1 MENIRTRL
9 KFGNKAKEV
18 KLRKRKS
25 QLYLK
30 NDASALNDGGLL
42 QDMTILSTNMDRV
55 CWWLECWRLKLS
67 NLCFQKNSIGVLLA
81 RTVVFCVVFRLINCF
96 LVQSSFVPDEYW
108 QSLEVSHYMVFKYP
122 LPNIIKYWQLK
133 CDFIVK
139 SWNKLSKCI
148 FLVRKSN
155 N

>member
-9 KFGNKAKEV
+9 KFGNKDKEV

-30 NDASALNDGGLL
+30 NDASALYDGGLL
-42 QDMTILSTNMDRV
+42 QDMTICRLPTNIERV
-55 CWWLECWRLKLS
+55 CWWLECGRLKLS
-67 NLCFQKNSIGVLLA
+67 NLCFQKHSIGVLFA

-108 QSLEVSHYMVFKYP
+108 QSLEVSHHMVFKYP
-122 LPNIIKYWQLK
+122 LPSIINVISL
-133 CDFIVK
+133 
-139 SWNKLSKCI
+139 
-148 FLVRKSN
+148 
-155 N
+155 